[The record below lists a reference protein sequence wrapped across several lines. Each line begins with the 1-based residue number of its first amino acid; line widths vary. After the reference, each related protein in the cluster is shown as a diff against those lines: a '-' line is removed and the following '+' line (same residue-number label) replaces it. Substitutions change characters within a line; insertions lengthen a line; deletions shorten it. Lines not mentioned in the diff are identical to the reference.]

1 MLWELWPLF
10 PFWFLD
16 GRCSVAEKSVAENG
30 VEGGLKPKMSLE
42 GTIIGGIWVLCN
54 GTSELE
60 SSICISS
67 TTMVLKVGDGLD
79 GRGEEVSPFIVRPG
93 ELAICRILV
102 H

>member
-1 MLWELWPLF
+1 M
-10 PFWFLD
+10 
-16 GRCSVAEKSVAENG
+16 AEKFSVAENG
-30 VEGGLKPKMSLE
+30 VEGGLKAKLALE
-42 GTIIGGIWVLCN
+42 GTNIGSVGVPCD
-54 GTSELE
+54 GAVGLE

>member
-1 MLWELWPLF
+1 M
-10 PFWFLD
+10 
-16 GRCSVAEKSVAENG
+16 AEKSVAENG

-42 GTIIGGIWVLCN
+42 GTIIGGIWVSCN
-54 GTSELE
+54 GTVELE

-67 TTMVLKVGDGLD
+67 TTIVLKVGDGLD
-79 GRGEEVSPFIVRPG
+79 GRGEEASPFVVRPG

>member
-1 MLWELWPLF
+1 MAEN
-10 PFWFLD
+10 
-16 GRCSVAEKSVAENG
+16 SVAQNG
-30 VEGGLKPKMSLE
+30 AVGGLKLKMSLE
-42 GTIIGGIWVLCN
+42 GTNVGGIRVSCA
-54 GTSELE
+54 GAVGLE

-79 GRGEEVSPFIVRPG
+79 GRGEEASPFIVLPG